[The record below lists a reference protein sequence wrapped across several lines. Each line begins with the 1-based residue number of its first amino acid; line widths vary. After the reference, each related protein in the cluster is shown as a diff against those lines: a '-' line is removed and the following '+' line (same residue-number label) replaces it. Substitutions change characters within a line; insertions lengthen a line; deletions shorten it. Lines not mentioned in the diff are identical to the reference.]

1 MISFPQPFKN
11 VKHILSLWVLQKPSG
26 GPDSAGGLQP
36 ANPWTACVFPFPV
49 LSKSCAPPTPHPMK
63 HLCLHNSLFSSIS
76 ANRELGESSDL
87 WSGRAQGEGSWR
99 ITWCRKRLKQEACT
113 AEPKLRVLCFV
124 LIFTAHY
131 IIDFLHVLGAL
142 SVL

>member
-26 GPDSAGGLQP
+26 GPDLSGGPQL

-49 LSKSCAPPTPHPMK
+49 PSKYCAPPTPHPVK

-76 ANRELGESSDL
+76 ANRKLGESSDL
-87 WSGRAQGEGSWR
+87 WSGRAQGEGSQR
-99 ITWCRKRLKQEACT
+99 ITWCRKRLKQEACMSET
-113 AEPKLRVLCFV
+113 KLRVLCCV
-124 LIFTAHY
+124 LVFTARHL
-131 IIDFLHVLGAL
+131 IELGAL